1 MCLGIC
7 LSLSFSKNVTAR
19 KRGEEGEEGRE
30 RKKIK
35 KRSRMRNGNEKSE
48 IYEIGTLNKNGTEE
62 RNDERTNN
70 QKPI

>member
-1 MCLGIC
+1 
-7 LSLSFSKNVTAR
+7 
-19 KRGEEGEEGRE
+19 
-30 RKKIK
+30 
-35 KRSRMRNGNEKSE
+35 MRNGNEKSE